1 VLKGD
6 MAFVGPR
13 PERPEFIEMLSKEIP
28 YYGVRH
34 MVRPGLTGWAQIRYK
49 YGSTVEDAREKL
61 QYDLFYIKNA
71 SLGLDLLIIFQT
83 VKTVL
88 LRRGAQ

>member
-1 VLKGD
+1 

-13 PERPEFIEMLSKEIP
+13 PERPEFIDMLSKEIP

-34 MVRPGLTGWAQIRYK
+34 MVRPGLTGWAQVRYK
-49 YGSTVEDAREKL
+49 YGSTIEDAREKL

-71 SLGLDLLIIFQT
+71 SVGLDLLIMFQT